1 MKDDEEVLSTF
12 IKIINDFLIKNK
24 RVIVSDL
31 LFPNGG
37 SVNLAKSLDFKKL
50 TGYAAWNT
58 SSNTLGTS
66 FVSIALAMCGF
77 DNEKNKQFNLERLI
91 DDCYYQTVARRKANE
106 RLLEKNINI
115 FSLKEN
121 ASLGLEI
128 VKEEMA
134 KLNLPFNYKISLP
147 WKRTFECDVEIIKNE

>member
-1 MKDDEEVLSTF
+1 MVKYTNGY
-12 IKIINDFLIKNK
+12 KGDFN
-24 RVIVSDL
+24 
-31 LFPNGG
+31 
-37 SVNLAKSLDFKKL
+37 
-50 TGYAAWNT
+50 
-58 SSNTLGTS
+58 
-66 FVSIALAMCGF
+66 M
-77 DNEKNKQFNLERLI
+77 ERLI